1 MLPLLGGLA
10 LRALGGAAIRGAAGA
25 GVRAGGGALVRGA
38 GGAVVRGGGGG
49 LLRGLGGAAVRGG
62 GGALVRGAG
71 RGLLGNLFKKK
82 TTEVK
87 KVTKEKLL
95 PTTKKDDG
103 GGALVRRKSSAIIK
117 QPTASIQNVS
127 SEPTQGQEEKKPF
140 SVDELLQELT
150 AIKETLIKIKG
161 VLGSNLAN
169 TLRDQRNQRTLRS
182 KEKASE
188 KEGELEKKTPKK
200 DGGGKLKPSKK
211 KLSLFDMIWNFISN
225 VLIGSLL
232 NFLWNYIPQVIK
244 MFGDISKGMSNT
256 WQQLR
261 IGIITLTTLFPKQI
275 KFLAKLTGMI
285 IGPPARLIG
294 KLLLKAGGVAK
305 NLFKKAGTL
314 VFNLIKGPLTSLVR
328 RIGGEALEQGIKS
341 TAKGAAKFAGKA
353 AAKAGSAM
361 GTAARFIR
369 RFKAF
374 SKVFKRVPVVGAL
387 IGIGI
392 DLALG
397 EPLDRAAVGA
407 AGAMLGSS
415 IGGLIGQGVIPI
427 PGLGALVGAGIG
439 GAIGDWGA
447 KEIYKNLTGRT
458 GPVDKANPMPVE
470 KRYAAGRI
478 GSGTRTMPSRTTSI
492 QSKPSIGSGKISPQV
507 ENKAEKD
514 VLKDEESL
522 NRFKSLSSIFAG
534 TPFVGQLLKM
544 GIDIGMGAKVEKT
557 QTDAAAQD
565 LGFTIGK
572 ALEND
577 EFTVPGLNKRI
588 IGPLSKN
595 LTEWAKRKIF
605 YEVKSRE
612 GLFPS
617 IEKGKE
623 EKKETGAG
631 PGSDG
636 GGGGGGGGALPGD
649 APPEVKAMLEAI
661 AGGEGGWDSVNPSTT
676 VPGLSNMTIADAKAA
691 AIQKGVREKG
701 GSGAMGKWQQ
711 MPAYVL
717 ERARDSGLDPNKDK
731 FSHENQTKIA
741 RMLMASVYPGGEAQL
756 VKDVQKD
763 PLIAAKN
770 LRGTWPSLPGG
781 SQENVHSRGFLARFN
796 KNLEQYRTARSAGP
810 SGPSGQN
817 EPNVVQKDK
826 KIFLHWTAGGYN
838 DNPSQFGYNAVF
850 DGSGKKQQIRPY
862 TQAGEHTWHRNTNSV
877 GLAVAAMG
885 GKPDPWSVP
894 PKASQISAMT
904 GEAAKIAKSWGWK
917 ASDINS
923 KNIMTHAEVAK
934 IDGYG
939 PGSGDKQMRWDFLQ
953 TAKGKPDW
961 SGGNDLRNMIKAN
974 MGGGYGFNHHKL
986 PFFAMGGG
994 GHVVTSQLGM
1004 RNLAISPGMHM
1015 GVDISGKTGEPLQAF
1030 TDGIVEAT
1038 SPPSPSAGYGN
1049 WVSWIDDKGI
1059 GHLYGHMNKPPFVK
1073 AGQSIKKGTILGELG
1088 QTGNT
1093 TGPHLHWEAAT
1104 NPKDT
1109 GRPKTAVLSRFN
1121 PLSKYNKEA
1130 PFGGT
1135 VRPDGSVPESPGTSS
1150 NHDAAPGS
1158 TSPGESSANA
1168 NLDFTSHIIRGAP
1181 SVGGGTGTRGKI
1193 VEYLTG
1199 DPTSPNIAGKAYDR
1213 SGHGT
1218 PGNYHD
1224 HVAFSDRQTAIDAY
1238 KFFKS
1243 KGVKVTEFKGF
1254 DSVGGHATNSY
1265 HYSGLAFDI
1274 PGFQWGGSGPVGE
1287 KDYAGSRKVRAL
1299 LNEFFGGSIPVGS
1312 GPPPADIAQQ
1322 PGATS
1327 TGQNEEQVN
1336 LDFTSHIIRGAPAID
1351 SVTESIKQ
1359 RPSYDQGGQQNIV
1372 MMPMPQGPSG
1382 QINQSGSSSSSRF
1395 AAMNS
1400 GGLNNKEASSQSVR
1414 QVLASAFYKI

>member
-10 LRALGGAAIRGAAGA
+10 LRALGGAAIRGAGA
-25 GVRAGGGALVRGA
+25 AAARGAGGALVRGA
-38 GGAVVRGGGGG
+38 GGAATRG
-49 LLRGLGGAAVRGG
+49 A

-71 RGLLGNLFKKK
+71 SGLLRGAGNLFKKK

-95 PTTKKDDG
+95 PSSKKDG
-103 GGALVRRKSSAIIK
+103 GGALIRKKSSAIIK
-117 QPTASIQNVS
+117 QPTASLQNIP
-127 SEPTQGQEEKKPF
+127 SEQPQGQAEKKPF
-140 SVDELLQELT
+140 SLDELLQELT

-169 TLRDQRNQRTLRS
+169 TLRDQRNQRTLIS

-188 KEGELEKKTPKK
+188 KEGELEKKPPKKGGDKKLKTPKK
-200 DGGGKLKPSKK
+200 KT
-211 KLSLFDMIWNFISN
+211 SLFDMIWNYISN
-225 VLIGSLL
+225 ILIGSVL
-232 NFLWNYIPQVIK
+232 NFLWNYIPQIIK

-353 AAKAGSAM
+353 AAKAGSAI
-361 GTAARFIR
+361 GTAARFIK

-374 SKVFKRVPVVGAL
+374 SKVFKRVPVIGAL

-470 KRYAAGRI
+470 QKYAAGRI

-507 ENKAEKD
+507 ESKAEKD

-572 ALEND
+572 ALEDD
-577 EFTVPGLNKRI
+577 EFSVPGLNKRI

-623 EKKETGAG
+623 EKKGKEG
-631 PGSDG
+631 PGTTSG
-636 GGGGGGGGALPGD
+636 GPTPGADSALNAAD
-649 APPEVKAMLEAI
+649 LEAI
-661 AGGEGGWDSVNPSTT
+661 KASSADKRAAAHLATLEASAPQHVADVYQVILNRAAKQSGGIAAVITAREQFSPYSAAIYGTS
-676 VPGLSNMTIADAKAA
+676 ADAAA
-691 AIQKGVREKG
+691 ARKYGPLKLSKKELFDLAGKPDGIQQLTNRFNAGNPKVAAQVLSDFEKG
-701 GSGAMGKWQQ
+701 GPLSKSSKQFVGGAQYFMGYATRVSG
-711 MPAYVL
+711 
-717 ERARDSGLDPNKDK
+717 ERR
-731 FSHENQTKIA
+731 
-741 RMLMASVYPGGEAQL
+741 
-756 VKDVQKD
+756 
-763 PLIAAKN
+763 
-770 LRGTWPSLPGG
+770 
-781 SQENVHSRGFLARFN
+781 
-796 KNLEQYRTARSAGP
+796 
-810 SGPSGQN
+810 
-817 EPNVVQKDK
+817 
-826 KIFLHWTAGGYN
+826 
-838 DNPSQFGYNAVF
+838 
-850 DGSGKKQQIRPY
+850 RP
-862 TQAGEHTWHRNTNSV
+862 
-877 GLAVAAMG
+877 
-885 GKPDPWSVP
+885 D
-894 PKASQISAMT
+894 
-904 GEAAKIAKSWGWK
+904 
-917 ASDINS
+917 
-923 KNIMTHAEVAK
+923 
-934 IDGYG
+934 
-939 PGSGDKQMRWDFLQ
+939 
-953 TAKGKPDW
+953 
-961 SGGNDLRNMIKAN
+961 GGNYIRDNY
-974 MGGGYGFNHHKL
+974 GGGYGFNHHKL

-994 GHVVTSQLGM
+994 GHAVTSELGM

-1015 GVDISGKTGEPLQAF
+1015 GVDIAGKVGEPLQAF
-1030 TDGIVEAT
+1030 TDGMVEAT

-1059 GHLYGHMNKPPFVK
+1059 GHLYGHMNKPPSVK
-1073 AGQSIKKGTILGELG
+1073 AGQRVQKGTVLGELG
-1088 QTGNT
+1088 QTGKT

-1104 NPKDT
+1104 NPRDT
-1109 GRPKTAVLSRFN
+1109 GMPKSAVLSRFN

-1135 VRPDGSVPESPGTSS
+1135 IKPDGSVPETSGTPSQ
-1150 NHDAAPGS
+1150 HDAAPGS
-1158 TSPGESSANA
+1158 TPPGESSANA

-1181 SVGGGTGTRGKI
+1181 SIGGGTGTRGKI

-1218 PGNYHD
+1218 EGNYHD
-1224 HVAFSDRQTAIDAY
+1224 HVAFSDRQTAVDAY

-1243 KGVKVTEFKGF
+1243 KNVKVTEFKGF
-1254 DSVGGHATNSY
+1254 DSVGGHAQNSY

-1322 PGATS
+1322 PG
-1327 TGQNEEQVN
+1327 GQNEEQVN
-1336 LDFTSHIIRGAPAID
+1336 LDFTGHIIRGAPAID
-1351 SVTESIKQ
+1351 SVTESIKH
-1359 RPSYDQGGQQNIV
+1359 RPSYDQSGGQSIV
-1372 MMPMPQGPSG
+1372 MMPIPQGSNG
-1382 QINQSGSSSSSRF
+1382 SKSNQNGTTSRPTPMIS
-1395 AAMNS
+1395 A
-1400 GGLNNKEASSQSVR
+1400 GLNNKESSSHSVR